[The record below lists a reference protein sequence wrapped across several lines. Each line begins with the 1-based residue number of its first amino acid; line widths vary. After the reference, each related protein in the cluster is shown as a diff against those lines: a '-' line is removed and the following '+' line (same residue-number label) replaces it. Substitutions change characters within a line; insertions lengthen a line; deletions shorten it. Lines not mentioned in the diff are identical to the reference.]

1 MNETNYFRDLQ
12 SVDCSA
18 DIEKKGG
25 LSYLSWPFAVAQ
37 LKARHPDAA
46 WKVRHYR
53 MPGDPDLSIP
63 YCITPGGC
71 FVCVEV
77 TVNGITHE
85 QVHPVLNNKN
95 KTIPSPEAFD
105 INTSIMRCL
114 VKCIALHGL
123 GLSIYA
129 GEDLPMD
136 LPESN
141 EEVSAKV
148 ALWKNRIA
156 NTNRD
161 TLKICKQEMAE
172 AYGGSGSVPS
182 VLIAAWNARKEEL
195 VREYE
200 AQQAKAG
207 KAGTEAAGDHD

>member
-1 MNETNYFRDLQ
+1 MNETNYFRELQ
-12 SVDCSA
+12 GVDCSKH
-18 DIEKKGG
+18 IEKKGG

-37 LKARHPDAA
+37 LKALHPDAT
-46 WKVRHYR
+46 WEVRHYR
-53 MPGDPDLSIP
+53 APGDESMSIP
-63 YCITPGGC
+63 YCITPAGC

-77 TVNGITHE
+77 TVKGVTHE
-85 QVHPVLNNKN
+85 QIHPVLDNKN
-95 KTIPSPEAFD
+95 KTISNPNAFE

-156 NTNRD
+156 NATRD
-161 TLKICKQEMAE
+161 TIKTVKQEMAD
-172 AYGGSGSVPS
+172 AYGGATGVPS
-182 VLIAAWNARKEEL
+182 VLASAWNARKDEL

-200 AQQAKAG
+200 AQQA
-207 KAGTEAAGDHD
+207 AAGAT

>member
-1 MNETNYFRDLQ
+1 MNETNYFRELQ
-12 SVDCSA
+12 GVDCSKH
-18 DIEKKGG
+18 IEKKGG

-37 LKARHPDAA
+37 LKALHPDAT
-46 WKVRHYR
+46 WKVRHYLP
-53 MPGDPDLSIP
+53 PGSGDIEPKIP
-63 YCITPGGC
+63 YCITPAGC

-77 TVNGITHE
+77 TVNGVTHE
-85 QVHPVLNNKN
+85 QIHPVLNNKN
-95 KTIPSPEAFD
+95 QTISSPNAFE

-156 NTNRD
+156 NATRD
-161 TLKICKQEMAE
+161 TIKTVKQEMAD
-172 AYGGSGSVPS
+172 AYGSSTGVPS
-182 VLIAAWNARKEEL
+182 VLVSAWNARKEEL
-195 VREYE
+195 VQEYE
-200 AQQAKAG
+200 KQKAATGEAQ
-207 KAGTEAAGDHD
+207 